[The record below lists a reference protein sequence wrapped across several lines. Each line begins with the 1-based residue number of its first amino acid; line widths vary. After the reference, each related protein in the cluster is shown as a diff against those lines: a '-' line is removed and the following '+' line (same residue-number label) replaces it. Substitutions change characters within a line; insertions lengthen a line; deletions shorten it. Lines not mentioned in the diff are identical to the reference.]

1 MKRVLLFL
9 AEGFEEIEAL
19 TVVDILRRAQVQCDM
34 CALKDVYVTG
44 SHGIEVKSDLNL
56 DDVDQRNYDAVILP
70 GGPGTDNLKNNVRV
84 VQLVKDFYMS
94 GRLTAAICAAAIV
107 LAEAGI
113 VNGHNITSYPSVKN
127 YLNNSIYREDIV
139 VLDGSLLT
147 SRGPATAF
155 PFAFK
160 VLEALGLGKEAEELK
175 EGMLYNLF
183 IASEA
188 K

>member
-1 MKRVLLFL
+1 MKKVLLFL

-19 TVVDILRRAQVQCDM
+19 TVVDILRRAQVHCDM
-34 CALKDVYVTG
+34 CSLKESYVTG
-44 SHGIEVKSDLNL
+44 SHGIQVKSDINL
-56 DDVDQRNYDAVILP
+56 DEVDERNYDAVILP
-70 GGPGTDNLKNNVRV
+70 GGPGTENLRNNVRV

-94 GRLTAAICAAAIV
+94 GRLTAAICAAPTV

-113 VNGHNITSYPSVKN
+113 VNGHNITSYPSVKDM
-127 YLNNSIYREDIV
+127 LNNSIYREELV
-139 VLDGSLLT
+139 VLDHNLLT

-155 PFAFK
+155 PFAFA
-160 VLEALGLGKEAEELK
+160 VLECLGLGKEAEELK

-183 IASEA
+183 TSCET